1 MEFPGENPRWGW
13 PHILLIPLAVMG
25 IQILLFGVGTDIFS
39 LLVYLGVLPD
49 SLVASF
55 VINYFVYFIIFFV
68 AIEIVL
74 LMTRSGFAQVGFKA
88 GRIKSILT
96 WGVGGGLSLL
106 AVVLAV
112 GVIMQFFI
120 PELEPQP
127 FETAIRETVNLG
139 ELMSLLVVGSVLA
152 PLVEE
157 IFFRG
162 MVYPVI
168 RKQLGVTG
176 GIIIAG
182 LFFGMLHW
190 DLWRMISLA
199 LGGMGLAYIYERT
212 GNIYAPW
219 LAHGV
224 WNGIMALIVYLG

>member
-25 IQILLFGVGTDIFS
+25 LQALTAGYGSDLFAY
-39 LLVYLGVLPD
+39 LVYLGAAP
-49 SLVASF
+49 SGWVASF
-55 VINYFVYFIIFFV
+55 VINYVVYFFIFFA
-68 AIEIVL
+68 AIGVVL
-74 LMTRSGFAQVGFKA
+74 LMTRSGFAQVGFRA
-88 GRIKSILT
+88 GRIKSVLA
-96 WGVGGGLSLL
+96 WGVGGGLGLL
-106 AVVLAV
+106 GIVIAV
-112 GVIMQFFI
+112 GVIVQFFV

-127 FETAIRETVNLG
+127 FETAIREIVNMGDLVA
-139 ELMSLLVVGSVLA
+139 LLVLGSVLA

-157 IFFRG
+157 VFFRG

-168 RKQLGVTG
+168 RKQLGVTW
-176 GIIIAG
+176 GIVFAG

-190 DLWRMISLA
+190 DLWRMIPLA
-199 LGGMGLAYIYERT
+199 LGGMGLTYIYERT

-224 WNGIMALIVYLG
+224 WNGVMALIVYLG